1 MDGNICNRQPAELI
15 DELSFPGGIEL
26 MQAWQSGDL
35 LAGDRLK
42 AILDKTIA
50 GHYDELFS
58 LPAPADQVHACG
70 PVDLLTLTVMFR
82 LYGTTTEIF
91 YKQDAERF
99 IRSSLM
105 MQRLMGMQKHYI
117 SWPVYGFTAEALGQ
131 TMIYSDQYSP
141 GTDPDDPLFNR
152 DNWQEVKTPD
162 LDSGIPQLLDQYLD
176 CFHRLTGQQPVL
188 HLTAPYSLAADIYG
202 QEAIIGALTHEPDF
216 VNRFLDLLAD
226 RVLQPWMERFF
237 QRYPQGWVELSDAS
251 GSPFFIGPQNCR
263 DMAIRSSQRLKNN
276 NSWGDRVYDAN
287 YRGDY
292 VTCAER
298 PVKSRSRRSSKR
310 TATSAGMSLQALFE
324 AKDSVCPDY
333 VIRLA
338 EDRVPVDF
346 YETQAINTRKPL
358 FIGIGATQIDRNSIA
373 DLELHKRETETLTRD
388 YVESIK
394 RVAIEIAQRSHES
407 RLPPWPGTIYFEDIS
422 AESNFELIQIIIATV
437 LNHGGFTLRCE

>member
-1 MDGNICNRQPAELI
+1 MDGNILHRNPHPDI
-15 DELSFPGGIEL
+15 DELCFPAGLEL
-26 MQAWQSGDL
+26 LQAWQSGDL
-35 LAGDRLK
+35 SAHDRLK

-50 GHYDELFS
+50 GDYDELFS
-58 LPAPADQVHACG
+58 VPAPIDQVHACG

-91 YKQDAERF
+91 YKQDVERF

-105 MQRLMGMQKHYI
+105 MQRLMGMQKQYI

-131 TMIYSDQYSP
+131 PMIYSDQYSP
-141 GTDPDDPLFNR
+141 GADPDDLRFNR
-152 DNWQEVKTPD
+152 DNWQDVKTPD
-162 LDSGIPQLLDQYLD
+162 LTSGIPHLLDQYVD

-188 HLTAPYSLAADIYG
+188 QLCAPYSIAADTFG
-202 QEAIIGALTHEPDF
+202 QEAIITALTHEPGF
-216 VNRFLDLLAD
+216 VNEFLDLLAD
-226 RVLQPWMERFF
+226 RVLQPWMDRFF
-237 QRYPQGWVELSDAS
+237 QRYPKGWVELSDAS
-251 GSPFFIGPQNCR
+251 GSPFFIGPQNCK
-263 DMAIRSSQRLKNN
+263 DMAIRSSQRLKAA

-292 VTCAER
+292 VTCAEK
-298 PVKSRSRRSSKR
+298 PAQNRSRRRSKR
-310 TATSAGMSLQALFE
+310 VSTVEPMSLQALFE
-324 AKDSVCPDY
+324 AKNSVCPDY

-373 DLELHKRETETLTRD
+373 DLSLKKREIETCSRD

-394 RVAIEIAQRSHES
+394 RVAIEIAERGYEIRQ
-407 RLPPWPGTIYFEDIS
+407 PPWPGTVYFEDIS
-422 AESNFELIQIIIATV
+422 AESNFELIQIIIGTV
-437 LNHGGFTLRCE
+437 RKHGGF

>member
-1 MDGNICNRQPAELI
+1 MDGNICSRKPAELI
-15 DELSFPGGIEL
+15 DELHFPGGLEL
-26 MQAWQSGDL
+26 LHAWQSGDV

-58 LPAPADQVHACG
+58 LPAPVDQVHACG

-141 GTDPDDPLFNR
+141 GTDPEDPLFNR
-152 DNWQEVKTPD
+152 DNWQEVETPD

-202 QEAIIGALTHEPDF
+202 QEAIISALTHEPDF
-216 VNRFLDLLAD
+216 VNQFLDLLAD
-226 RVLQPWMERFF
+226 RVLQPWMDRFF

-263 DMAIRSSQRLKNN
+263 DMAIRSSLRLKNAHP
-276 NSWGDRVYDAN
+276 WGDRVYDAN

-338 EDRVPVDF
+338 DDRVPVDF

-394 RVAIEIAQRSHES
+394 RVAIEIAQKGHES
-407 RLPPWPGTIYFEDIS
+407 RLPSWPGTIYFEDIS
-422 AESNFELIQIIIATV
+422 AESNFELVQIIIATV
-437 LNHGGFTLRCE
+437 LNHGGFTLRSE

>member
-1 MDGNICNRQPAELI
+1 MGGNICNRKPAEPI
-15 DELSFPGGIEL
+15 DELHFPSGIEL
-26 MQAWQSGDL
+26 LQAWQSRDER
-35 LAGDRLK
+35 AGDRLRT
-42 AILDKTIA
+42 ILDKAIA

-58 LPAPADQVHACG
+58 VPPPENQVHACG

-82 LYGTTTEIF
+82 LYGTTTEMF

-99 IRSSLM
+99 IRSSLI
-105 MQRLMGMQKHYI
+105 MQRLLGMQKHYI
-117 SWPVYGFTAEALGQ
+117 SWPVYAFTAEALGQ

-141 GTDPDDPLFNR
+141 GTDPDDLRF
-152 DNWQEVKTPD
+152 DQENWWEVETPD
-162 LDSGIPQLLDQYLD
+162 LDSGIPGLLDQYVD
-176 CFHRLTGQQPVL
+176 CFHRLTGQHPVL
-188 HLTAPYSLAADIYG
+188 HLSAPYSLAADTFG

-216 VNRFLDLLAD
+216 VNQFLDLLAD

-263 DMAIRSSQRLKNN
+263 DMAIRASLRLKKANP
-276 NSWGDRVYDAN
+276 WGNRVYNAN

-298 PVKSRSRRSSKR
+298 PVKNRARRGRKR
-310 TATSAGMSLQALFE
+310 TGSAAGMSLQALFE

-338 EDRVPVDF
+338 EDRVPVEF
-346 YETQAINTRKPL
+346 YETQAIDTRKPL

-373 DLELHKRETETLTRD
+373 DLTLHKRETETLTRG

-394 RVAIEIAQRSHES
+394 RVAIEIAQKGYGS
-407 RLPPWPGTIYFEDIS
+407 RQPPWPGNIYFEDIS
-422 AESNFELIQIIIATV
+422 AESSFELIRIIIATV
-437 LNHGGFTLRCE
+437 VDHGGFTLRCE